1 MACCGGPTPAK
12 PAIPEVQEVC
22 DLVRAEV
29 ETKAGKN
36 FAEFV
41 AVEYSTQLV
50 AGTNYFVKV
59 HIGSEEYMH
68 IRIFK
73 PLPCNEGNPQ
83 LHSFHVG
90 KTKTDNLG
98 YF

>member
-1 MACCGGPTPAK
+1 VPPQILVEQRSKSEEARSIACLRALKSGEARASVPQWHRRPCTS
-12 PAIPEVQEVC
+12 VDVLQ
-22 DLVRAEV
+22 VRAEV

-59 HIGSEEYMH
+59 
-68 IRIFK
+68 R
-73 PLPCNEGNPQ
+73 L
-83 LHSFHVG
+83 
-90 KTKTDNLG
+90 
-98 YF
+98 